1 MSSVCAFN
9 GWCVYLQLSNL
20 LYLTGMSA
28 PLGTSCSLNDVCGNT
43 NEKVSLVQ
51 FLLQLL
57 LLRSGDVETNPG
69 PVSLLMSFCV
79 GFHVLCLLGPKI
91 FV

>member
-1 MSSVCAFN
+1 M
-9 GWCVYLQLSNL
+9 QLSNL

-43 NEKVSLVQ
+43 NEKASLVQ

-69 PVSLLMSFCV
+69 PVSLSMSFCV
-79 GFHVLCLLGPKI
+79 GFRVLCSLGPKI